1 MHTPGLPLVR
11 LNAVAA
17 RAAHFS
23 SRSVIILIPARIAD
37 TVNGTCP
44 PTVIPKTWS
53 TPQASRVRANASP
66 PDILGMSCLLQR
78 PFTSPLGGAS
88 HKAQFYDSARVLPP
102 PMPPPFAKDSELMY
116 YIFYALTPKRPPPRS
131 HPNGPHRK
139 RDHSVQAA
147 TGTTVRPMRPL
158 SDTKKRVADTTL
170 VSLQIGRSPTH
181 GNIPSCPARDR
192 SLSRSP
198 AAFFLSLGS
207 RSDGPKLRHTAA
219 SWPNTA
225 ARHPPRVS
233 HTNTLVLARAD
244 AAPNYGLATLHGDQ
258 TMAPQWPPTSTYAAT
273 HSKARVA

>member
-1 MHTPGLPLVR
+1 MH
-11 LNAVAA
+11 
-17 RAAHFS
+17 
-23 SRSVIILIPARIAD
+23 
-37 TVNGTCP
+37 
-44 PTVIPKTWS
+44 
-53 TPQASRVRANASP
+53 
-66 PDILGMSCLLQR
+66 
-78 PFTSPLGGAS
+78 
-88 HKAQFYDSARVLPP
+88 
-102 PMPPPFAKDSELMY
+102 
-116 YIFYALTPKRPPPRS
+116 S
-131 HPNGPHRK
+131 HPSVPLQEDTPTAHTGK

-158 SDTKKRVADTTL
+158 SDTKKFFSDTAL

-233 HTNTLVLARAD
+233 HTNTLVLARAN
-244 AAPNYGLATLHGDQ
+244 AAPSYELGTLRCTQ
-258 TMAPQWPPTSTYAAT
+258 TMAPQCPPRSTYATT

>member
-1 MHTPGLPLVR
+1 
-11 LNAVAA
+11 
-17 RAAHFS
+17 
-23 SRSVIILIPARIAD
+23 
-37 TVNGTCP
+37 
-44 PTVIPKTWS
+44 
-53 TPQASRVRANASP
+53 
-66 PDILGMSCLLQR
+66 
-78 PFTSPLGGAS
+78 
-88 HKAQFYDSARVLPP
+88 
-102 PMPPPFAKDSELMY
+102 MY
-116 YIFYALTPKRPPPRS
+116 HIFYALTPKRPPPRR

-139 RDHSVQAA
+139 KGPFSPSCNRYDSE
-147 TGTTVRPMRPL
+147 TNGPF
-158 SDTKKRVADTTL
+158 SDTKKFFSDTAL

-233 HTNTLVLARAD
+233 HTNTLVLARAN
-244 AAPNYGLATLHGDQ
+244 AAPSYGLGTLRGAQ
-258 TMAPQWPPTSTYAAT
+258 TMAPQCPPRSTYATT